1 MTDSQSV
8 MLFTFHVN
16 DVPGLVVSEVGG
28 QMLHSLLLV
37 APGEHVSGA
46 TTVSSGVAHLEVC
59 LLSESVRDALI
70 LEESHSQAHF
80 GRRLI
85 TYCSEIL

>member
-1 MTDSQSV
+1 

-28 QMLHSLLLV
+28 QVLHSLLLV

-70 LEESHSQAHF
+70 LEVTFTGTFWTKIDHILFRNS
-80 GRRLI
+80 I
-85 TYCSEIL
+85 TLFLTN

>member
-1 MTDSQSV
+1 MPFWKAPQPGIRTLFKTIPSRQDIIKI
-8 MLFTFHVN
+8 FTFHVN
-16 DVPGLVVSEVGG
+16 DVPGLVVGEVGG

-59 LLSESVRDALI
+59 LLSEIVNDD
-70 LEESHSQAHF
+70 
-80 GRRLI
+80 
-85 TYCSEIL
+85 